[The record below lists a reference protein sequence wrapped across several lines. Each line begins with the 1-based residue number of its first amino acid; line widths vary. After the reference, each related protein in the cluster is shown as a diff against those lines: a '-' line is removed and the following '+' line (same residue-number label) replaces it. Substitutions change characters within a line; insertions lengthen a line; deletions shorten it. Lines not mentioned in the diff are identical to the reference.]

1 MNYDKVSRL
10 SSKLKVFCEIMKR
23 GGEKRDIQGNFSNSG
38 VPTSR
43 RIQETM
49 SERPKRPQQAS
60 LADFL
65 EIPEATDEQ
74 RPQVSDAQH
83 DAKQDIGSLSSVCR
97 ETPSHSLQQEHRT
110 RWSRLGSKITSLADC
125 QDILLTVSMQDR
137 WVMFSFCV
145 FTHVICQNFFFFGCS
160 IRLIFINLIKSGYYM
175 LKVILVYL
183 YY

>member
-23 GGEKRDIQGNFSNSG
+23 NSEKRDIQGNFSNSG

-125 QDILLTVSMQDR
+125 QDILLTVSMLGSVGNVQFLCIHAR
-137 WVMFSFCV
+137 
-145 FTHVICQNFFFFGCS
+145 N
-160 IRLIFINLIKSGYYM
+160 LLEFILFYFVLFYFLG
-175 LKVILVYL
+175 LL
-183 YY
+183 